1 MTSPAEPLANASP
14 RDVPRTIA
22 SARPDA
28 PALIGGGRTVT
39 YSELDALSNRAA
51 HAIQSLGLPD
61 RSVISI
67 MAGNSIG
74 YVPVHFGAARTS
86 HVLAHLSHR
95 FTPKELEYALKLTG
109 TRAFIGDGH
118 AWPVYAEALPELESR
133 PRLLSMGSGAPS
145 DADDFA
151 SLMAGRPETDPGIP
165 VGAADPITI
174 LFTSGTTGLP
184 KAAVASHRARIIA
197 STAAAEDHPIAP
209 DDVCAVTIPLC
220 HAAGL
225 YSWFTPIM
233 VAGACAVILEH
244 WDPVKF
250 MEAAE
255 NHGLTTAFVVPTQ
268 MAMLF
273 DHPDFDPNRVSTL
286 RQFIYG
292 GAAATEEL
300 LARAES
306 ALPGVRIVQAFG
318 STESS
323 HVLSQQPEER
333 ALKPGTLGK
342 PGPRIEVGVFTAP
355 GVPAK
360 PGEEG
365 ELCTRGGHLFD
376 RYIGSDED
384 TKAYFKSGDGWGWTG
399 DLAVM
404 DEDGV
409 VTLIGRTKE
418 VIISGGM
425 NISPVELENSIEDH
439 PAVAACAAFGM
450 ADEKWGEL
458 PAAAVVLRDG
468 VEATEDDILGHGAD
482 RIASFKRLRRIVFVD
497 ALPLTAS
504 GKIKRAQV
512 KEDLAPLLAKE
523 ALASK

>member
-1 MTSPAEPLANASP
+1 MTLPAEPPANASP

-28 PALIGGGRTVT
+28 PALIGNGRTVT
-39 YSELDALSNRAA
+39 YGELDALSNQAA

-61 RSVISI
+61 HSVISI
-67 MAGNSIG
+67 MAGNSID
-74 YVPVHFGAARTS
+74 YVPVHFGVARTN

-95 FTPKELEYALKLTG
+95 FTPKELDHALKLTK
-109 TRAFIGDGH
+109 TRVFIGDNH
-118 AWPVYAEALPELESR
+118 AWPVYAEALPEFESR
-133 PRLLSMGSGAPS
+133 PRLLSMGGDAPS

-151 SLMAGRPETDPGIP
+151 SLMAGQPETDPDIP
-165 VGAADPITI
+165 VEATDPITI

-184 KAAVASHRARIIA
+184 KAAIASHRARIVA

-209 DDVCAVTIPLC
+209 GDVCAVTIPLC

-250 MEAAE
+250 MDAAE
-255 NHGLTTAFVVPTQ
+255 IHGLTTAFVVPTQ

-300 LARAES
+300 LARAEN

-333 ALKPGTLGK
+333 AVKPGTLGK

-355 GVPAK
+355 GVPAR

-365 ELCTRGGHLFD
+365 ELCTRGDHLFD
-376 RYIGSDED
+376 RYIDNGED

-399 DLAVM
+399 DLATM

-450 ADEKWGEL
+450 PDKKWGEL
-458 PAAAVVLRDG
+458 PAAAVVPRDG
-468 VEATEDDILGHGAD
+468 VKAAEDDILNHGAD

-504 GKIKRAQV
+504 GKVKRAQV
-512 KEDLAPLLAKE
+512 KEELAPLLAKE